1 MRKILHVM
9 PVKVSESR
17 KKQVKSFL
25 EELSFKDTCVDIL
38 DFDNGPTDL
47 EYYYSEHIAI
57 KLMME
62 KIPKIQ
68 KDYDAITIGC
78 FYDPGL
84 RELREIL
91 EIPVLGIGET
101 SMAIASLLGHIFSII
116 VGRKKWIPKM
126 SDNALIYGHNKKI
139 ASWVSIDMTVENFHN
154 KSKEEI
160 IEVIVDSSKK
170 AIEEDL
176 AEVIILGCAAIEGV
190 TDTLQKILKIPV
202 IDPVAVTFKVAESI
216 ADLKKKMSLGT
227 SKIYDYESNISF

>member
-25 EELSFKDTCVDIL
+25 EELSFKDTCIDIL

-101 SMAIASLLGHIFSII
+101 SMAIASLLGHRFSII

-126 SDNALIYGHNKKI
+126 SDNALIYGYNRKI

-154 KSKEEI
+154 KPKEEI
-160 IEVIVDSSKK
+160 IEVIVDRSKK
-170 AIEEDL
+170 AIKEDL
-176 AEVIILGCAAIEGV
+176 AEVLILGCAAIEGI
-190 TDTLQKILKIPV
+190 TDVLNERLKVPI
-202 IDPVAVTFKVAESI
+202 IDPVAVTFKVAETI
-216 ADLKKKMSLGT
+216 ADLKKKMGLSI
-227 SKIYDYESNISF
+227 SKIYDYEFNIPF

>member
-1 MRKILHVM
+1 M

-25 EELSFKDTCVDIL
+25 EELSFKDTCIDIL

-68 KDYDAITIGC
+68 KDYNAITIGC

-101 SMAIASLLGHIFSII
+101 SMAIASLLGHRFSII

-126 SDNALIYGHNKKI
+126 SDNALIYGYNRKI
-139 ASWVSIDMTVENFHN
+139 ASWVSLDMTVENFHN
-154 KSKEEI
+154 KSREEI
-160 IEVIVDSSKK
+160 IEVIVDKSNK
-170 AIEEDL
+170 AIKEDL

-190 TDTLQKILKIPV
+190 TDVLQERLGIPV
-202 IDPVAVTFKVAESI
+202 IDPVAVTFKITESI
-216 ADLKKKMSLGT
+216 VDLKQKMSLGI
-227 SKIYDYESNISF
+227 SKIYDYESNIKF

>member
-1 MRKILHVM
+1 LRKILHVM

-25 EELSFKDTCVDIL
+25 EELSFKDTCIDIL

-68 KDYDAITIGC
+68 KDYNAITIGC

-101 SMAIASLLGHIFSII
+101 SMAIASLLGHRFSII

-126 SDNALIYGHNKKI
+126 SDNALIYGYNRKI
-139 ASWVSIDMTVENFHN
+139 ASWVSLDMTVENFHN
-154 KSKEEI
+154 KSREEI
-160 IEVIVDSSKK
+160 IEVIVDKSNK
-170 AIEEDL
+170 AIKEDL

-190 TDTLQKILKIPV
+190 TDVLQERLGIPV
-202 IDPVAVTFKVAESI
+202 IDPVAVTFKITESI
-216 ADLKKKMSLGT
+216 VDLKQKMSLGI
-227 SKIYDYESNISF
+227 SKIYDYESNIKF

>member
-9 PVKVSESR
+9 PVKVSGSR

-25 EELSFKDTCVDIL
+25 EKLSFKDTCVDIL
-38 DFDNGPTDL
+38 DFDDGPTDL

-68 KDYDAITIGC
+68 KYYDAIIIGC

-84 RELREIL
+84 RELREML

-101 SMAIASLLGHIFSII
+101 SMAIASLLGHRFSII
-116 VGRKKWIPKM
+116 VGRKKWIPRM
-126 SDNALIYGHNKKI
+126 SDNALIYGYNRKI
-139 ASWVSIDMTVENFHN
+139 ASWISIDMTVENFHN
-154 KSKEEI
+154 KSKKEI

-170 AIEEDL
+170 SIKENL
-176 AEVIILGCAAIEGV
+176 TEVLILGCAAIEGI
-190 TDTLQKILKIPV
+190 TDVLREKLEIPI

-216 ADLKKKMSLGT
+216 ADLKKKMGLNI
-227 SKIYDYESNISF
+227 SKIYDYESNIKF

>member
-25 EELSFKDTCVDIL
+25 EELSFKDTCIDIL

-68 KDYDAITIGC
+68 KDYNAITIGC

-101 SMAIASLLGHIFSII
+101 SMAIASLLGHRFSII

-126 SDNALIYGHNKKI
+126 SDNALIYGYNRKI
-139 ASWVSIDMTVENFHN
+139 ASWVSLDMTVENFHN
-154 KSKEEI
+154 KSREEI
-160 IEVIVDSSKK
+160 IEVIVDKSNK
-170 AIEEDL
+170 AIKEDL

-190 TDTLQKILKIPV
+190 TDVLQERLGIPV
-202 IDPVAVTFKVAESI
+202 IDPVAVTFKITESI
-216 ADLKKKMSLGT
+216 VDLKQKMSLGI
-227 SKIYDYESNISF
+227 SKIYDYESNIKF